1 MLYDGIHEAIVSEE
15 IWNTAHD
22 RRLRTGVKR
31 EKTYSL
37 EHEHLLSGILC
48 CPICGAGMYG
58 NVNRKKKKD
67 GSRYKTISITLASI
81 AVLLMGM
88 SAHIKSNGAKIR
100 SMQRWQK

>member
-37 EHEHLLSGILC
+37 GTNIFFLVFSAAPFVVPVC
-48 CPICGAGMYG
+48 MAMST
-58 NVNRKKKKD
+58 VRRKRMAPD
-67 GSRYKTISITLASI
+67 TKTISITLASI

-88 SAHIKSNGAKIR
+88 SVHIKSNGAKIR